1 MKPRPCFALSPAV
14 VRRLSLAV
22 CGLVALF
29 LLAGSAIAQG
39 TDDPAAEQRL
49 LVLINQERANAG
61 LSRLDWD
68 ERMARAARLHA
79 QIMAQ
84 RDELSHQFPGED
96 PLALRLRAQSVRSD
110 HDGENIALNEDI
122 ESAHVALM
130 GSPLHRANI
139 LGPQFNAAGIGVIR
153 VGELIYIAEDFA
165 HVMPDYSDFEAD
177 AVIQQAISDFARSHG
192 MPVPKRKPRTQLV
205 QLACDM
211 AQGDKI
217 DAKAARSIPGSTSAV
232 AWTATDLHQLPPG
245 LRSILS
251 QPLSGP
257 YSLGLCYAPSASN
270 PSGVYWLIFVTY

>member
-84 RDELSHQFPGED
+84 RDELSHQFPDED
-96 PLALRLRAQSVRSD
+96 PLVLRLRAQSVRSD
-110 HDGENIALNEDI
+110 HDGENIALNGDV

-139 LGPQFNAAGIGVIR
+139 LGPSFNAAGIGVIR
-153 VGELIYIAEDFA
+153 AGELIYIAEDFA

-177 AVIQQAISDFARSHG
+177 AVVQQAISDFARARG
-192 MPVPKRKPRTQLV
+192 MPIPKRKPRTQLV

-232 AWTATDLHQLPPG
+232 AWTATDLRQLPPG

-251 QPLSGP
+251 QPLTGP
-257 YSLGLCYAPSASN
+257 YSLGVCYASSSGN
-270 PSGVYWLIFVTY
+270 PGGVYWLLFVTY